1 MIRNDLLRAVSRQA
15 QRLLRRPGFAVAAV
29 LTLALGIGANTA
41 TLSLLYGYLLA
52 PLPYPQAERLVEVYF
67 TSKQFP
73 GHMLGMSYDTYFDL
87 RASASAMAV
96 AGMYETRSFNLESGS
111 QQEHV
116 MGAALSASL
125 FTTLGVR
132 PLLGRTFDPE
142 ADRPGAAGEVVLS
155 HRLWERLFGG
165 NPRALGRIVRLNG
178 AAYTVVG
185 VMSPRFQFPQ
195 SDSALWVPITFPIS
209 SRTAGG
215 FQWMGQ
221 GTLIAR
227 LAPGAAL
234 AQLRAQGRA
243 VLARETTHLPPD
255 LRAAIGWFQ
264 PDIDVRPL
272 RAVLVRD
279 LEHRMSLAQW
289 ITGLLLA
296 LVWFNFANLFIARAL
311 SRRDEL
317 VMRRVLGAD
326 GWTLLREL
334 LLESLP
340 LCALGG
346 ALGLV
351 LGHALLAILLRT
363 GFYSS
368 GLDFPTHTWRAAALI
383 ALGLAL
389 LSALV
394 FSLAGFYFVRRD
406 LAGAL
411 KEADA
416 RSAGGRGE
424 LRVRTALVTAQ
435 LALAASLCSTGVMLA
450 HGLMRLEQVR
460 VGFQPAHVLTLRM
473 YFPPGFVATS
483 PALASLLTRMR
494 SIVSGLPGVEGATI
508 ANQVPFGGNTTCSVV
523 FPYPTN
529 RTPASAQPLVSSV
542 IADPEY
548 FRTLDVPLRAG
559 REFAAAGDRGG
570 MVIDGRAARALF
582 GTTHAVGRMVT
593 FSAPIAGQ
601 TAATQSAFPVIGIVG
616 DTRFW
621 YTDPAGLKCEG
632 TAYRD
637 LSRFLLAQGSS
648 PWSSTPWFM
657 AVRTPLSAA
666 VMLPELRRVLARV
679 APGVP
684 IYDVHTLEDRMAQ
697 DMRPH
702 RNIVTLGL
710 LLSAGA
716 LAIAAVGLYAVQSYA
731 VTRRW
736 AEFGIRGALGATRN
750 GLLGLVL
757 RETLGLLAAG
767 LVIGLAGAAVL
778 GRMFAGVLYG
788 VRMFDPLAMLLVL
801 AVLSLTALLAG
812 GIPAWRASRV
822 PPMEALRD
830 L

>member
-1 MIRNDLLRAVSRQA
+1 
-15 QRLLRRPGFAVAAV
+15 
-29 LTLALGIGANTA
+29 
-41 TLSLLYGYLLA
+41 
-52 PLPYPQAERLVEVYF
+52 
-67 TSKQFP
+67 
-73 GHMLGMSYDTYFDL
+73 MSYDTYFGL
-87 RASASAMAV
+87 RAGASALAD
-96 AGMYETRSFNLESGS
+96 AGMYETRSFNLDSGS
-111 QQEHV
+111 QREHV

-125 FTTLGVR
+125 FKTLGVR
-132 PLLGRTFDPE
+132 PVLGRAFASR
-142 ADRPGAAGEVVLS
+142 ADLPGVAGEVVLS
-155 HRLWERLFGG
+155 HGLWERLFGG
-165 NPRALGRIVRLNG
+165 DPHALGRSVRLNG

-195 SDSALWVPITFPIS
+195 RDSALWIPVTFPIPNG
-209 SRTAGG
+209 TAAG
-215 FQWMGQ
+215 FQWIGQ

-227 LAPGAAL
+227 LAPGSGL

-243 VLARETTHLPPD
+243 VLARQMGDLPAD
-255 LRAAIGWFQ
+255 LRAAVDWFR
-264 PDIDVRPL
+264 PEIDARPL
-272 RAVLVRD
+272 RAVLVHD
-279 LEHRMSLAQW
+279 LEHRLNLAQW

-326 GWTLLREL
+326 AWTLLREL

-346 ALGLV
+346 ALGLAF
-351 LGHALLAILLRT
+351 GHALLATLLRT
-363 GFYSS
+363 GFDTS
-368 GLDFPTHTWRAAALI
+368 GLTFPADIWRVAALI
-383 ALGLAL
+383 ALGLSL

-394 FSLAGFYFVRRD
+394 FALAGLYFVRRD

-416 RSAGGRGE
+416 RSGGGRGE

-435 LALAASLCSTGVMLA
+435 LALAASLCSTGIMLA

-494 SIVSGLPGVEGATI
+494 SAVAGLPGVQAATI
-508 ANQVPFGGNTTCSVV
+508 ANQIPFGGDTMCSVV
-523 FPYPTN
+523 FPYPAG
-529 RTPASAQPLVSSV
+529 RMPASAQPLASSV

-559 REFAAAGDRGG
+559 REFPAAGHQGG
-570 MVIDGRAARALF
+570 MVLDARAARALF
-582 GTTHAVGRMVT
+582 GTAHAVGRMVT
-593 FSAPIAGQ
+593 FAAPIPGHT
-601 TAATQSAFPVIGIVG
+601 TAMQSAFPVIGVVG

-621 YTDPAGLKCEG
+621 YTGPAGLKCEG

-637 LSRFLLAQGSS
+637 LSQFLLAQGSS

-657 AVRTPLSAA
+657 AIRTPLPAA
-666 VMLPELRRVLARV
+666 GMLPELRRVLARI

-684 IYDVHTLEDRMAQ
+684 IYDVRTLHDRMAEH
-697 DMRPH
+697 MRPH
-702 RNIVTLGL
+702 RNIVILGL

-736 AEFGIRGALGATRN
+736 TEFGIRGALGATRN

-757 RETLGLLAAG
+757 RETLRLLAVG
-767 LVIGLAGAAVL
+767 LAIGLAGTAVL

-822 PPMEALRD
+822 PPMEAIRD